1 MAFQNFYPN
10 LAGVRA
16 TFRDGIL
23 NAVSPAQAPSIVVIG
38 TASKGRSYIVVGD
51 SGSASLTTEF
61 GSGTSLTRDAG
72 LIKNTFNGSQ
82 SIGVMKVGGT
92 KSHLIISKEMN
103 GFYEKETLLTITCN
117 RGEADYLSKVKLIL
131 LPFSESGMLRQRVVL
146 VSSDNNFLFDSE
158 NLFIVDDN
166 QFEVQM
172 NLDFGIDSLLYTPSI
187 ITANESSNS
196 VLTCQN
202 LLDVNA
208 FSAAQLNSLPTL
220 SDSSILDKVFK
231 FSSNALSS
239 TGVELSDLS
248 GYSSQAIEGISGT
261 EFPSMNR
268 LYAAGEI
275 MYETLQ
281 EFNSSLFV
289 ASEWKADIAA
299 SSISSISEVSATAF
313 NYDRD
318 KLGYMWKKLYR
329 GTPYVFMF
337 GRKTPTE
344 STSILKSVDTEFT
357 SQDSALT
364 FKFVDN
370 NQVKLGDLLNLVEFH
385 FHSTMDNQLTK
396 EVFANEK
403 GRIECHILFNP
414 FNSNNWI
421 ETPFCQIKVMD
432 TFIITDGYVHKFRPS
447 LVGSQLSSQLNLSN
461 SISSKESSV
470 KSDPFIMTPFDL
482 TGELVPN
489 EIISELITWND
500 ADYTETAS
508 LQLDNTQIR
517 EVNFAHQIGQL
528 AYKASTTYNSTMG
541 IIGVSSPIANNV
553 SEWAGKMP
561 TYSVDS
567 LGQIKVSTNGTGVL
581 GNKFLYGALNYR
593 NNMAYGGLILTK
605 GASLPD
611 AEPYGVDDTDEAL
624 DAGGYPI
631 DLGKYL
637 IIIGANGQRAVQIS
651 GNTSEN
657 GQVITTNT
665 ASTDVSRGNLAA
677 AIAARI
683 FLNAENQEPLG
694 PINGNLPGQVSSI
707 TSIPASIMNSL
718 AIGRIVMCDPRTNS
732 IANLRTAA
740 LPTSDYTRV
749 STIRVANRLL
759 SNVRNIAL
767 KYLGSNF
774 SLALQSLQAEID
786 GYLRSEVGQSMI
798 QGDPSPFAQVY
809 ASKVDQISGK
819 LNVRLRFTP
828 PFALESIQVDI
839 AVQPPTGI

>member
-1 MAFQNFYPN
+1 MAYQNFYPN

-23 NAVSPAQAPSIVVIG
+23 NAISPAQAPSIVVVG
-38 TASKGRSYIVVGD
+38 TADKGRSYIVVGD

-61 GSGTSLTRDAG
+61 GSSTSLTRDAG

-82 SIGVMKVGGT
+82 SVGLMKVGGT

-103 GFYEKETLLTITCN
+103 NFYEKETLLTISCN

-131 LPFSESGMLRQRVVL
+131 LPFSESGMIRQRVVL
-146 VSSDNNFLFDSE
+146 VNEDNNFLFDSE
-158 NLFIVDDN
+158 NLFVIDNN
-166 QFEVQM
+166 QFDVQF
-172 NLDFGIDSLLYTPSI
+172 NQDFGIDNIFYTPNV
-187 ITANESSNS
+187 ITANLTSNYL
-196 VLTCQN
+196 VTCNN
-202 LLDVNA
+202 LLDVTS
-208 FSAAQLNSLPTL
+208 FSAAQLASLPTL
-220 SDSSILDKVFK
+220 GSTDILDLVFK
-231 FSSNALSS
+231 FTSNELTS
-239 TGVELSDLS
+239 TGVELSDS
-248 GYSSQAIEGISGT
+248 SAYSSESIEGMSGT
-261 EFPSMNR
+261 EFSSMNR
-268 LYAAGEI
+268 LYASGEI

-289 ASEWKADIAA
+289 ASEWKADILP
-299 SSISSISEVSATAF
+299 SSIADINPLSATAF

-337 GRKTPTE
+337 GRKTPTD
-344 STSILKSVDTEFT
+344 STSILKSINTEFN
-357 SQDSALT
+357 SQNSALT
-364 FKFVDN
+364 FKFTADD
-370 NQVKLGDLLNLVEFH
+370 QIKLGDLLNLVEFH
-385 FHSTMDNQLTK
+385 FHLNMNEQLTK
-396 EVFANEK
+396 EVFANHK
-403 GRIECHILFNP
+403 GRIECHINY
-414 FNSNNWI
+414 NNMNWI
-421 ETPFCQIKVMD
+421 DTPFCQLKINDLDVID
-432 TFIITDGYVHKFRPS
+432 NGSVYNFRPS
-447 LVGSQLSSQLNLSN
+447 LIGSDPDTQFSLSH
-461 SISSKESSV
+461 SISSKEESV
-470 KSDPFIMTPFDL
+470 KSDPFVMTPFDL

-489 EIISELITWND
+489 EIISELVTWND
-500 ADYTETAS
+500 NDYEEAAS
-508 LQLDNTQIR
+508 LKLNKDQIR
-517 EVNFAHQIGQL
+517 EVNLAHQIGQL

-541 IIGVSSPIANNV
+541 IVSVSSPSISGV
-553 SEWAGKMP
+553 SDWAGKMP
-561 TYSVDS
+561 TYTVDS
-567 LGQIKVSTNGTGVL
+567 LGQVKVSTDGSGVL
-581 GNKFLYGALNYR
+581 GNKFLYGATSYR
-593 NNMAYGGLILTK
+593 SSMAYGGFILTK
-605 GASLPD
+605 GESLPD

-624 DAGGYPI
+624 DAGGYPV

-637 IIIGANGQRAVQIS
+637 IIVGASGQRTVQIS
-651 GNTSEN
+651 GNTSGN

-665 ASTDVSRGNLAA
+665 ASTDVSRGNLAS

-683 FLNAENQEPLG
+683 FLNPENQEPLG
-694 PINGNLPGQVSSI
+694 PINGGLPGQVSSI
-707 TSIPASIMNSL
+707 VNIPASVMNSL

-786 GYLRSEVGQSMI
+786 GYLRSEVSQSMI

-839 AVQPPTGI
+839 AVQPPAGI

>member
-1 MAFQNFYPN
+1 MAYQNFYPN

-23 NAVSPAQAPSIVVIG
+23 NAVTPAQAPSIVVIG
-38 TASKGRSYIVVGD
+38 PAAKGRSYVVVSD
-51 SGSASLTTEF
+51 SGTASLSTEF

-82 SIGVMKVGGT
+82 SIGIMKVGGT

-103 GFYEKETLLTITCN
+103 GFREKETLLTITCN
-117 RGEADYLSKVKLIL
+117 RGEAEYLSKVKLIL
-131 LPFSESGMLRQRVVL
+131 LPYSDSGMLRQRVVL
-146 VSSDNNFLFDSE
+146 ISSDNNFLFDSE
-158 NLFIVDDN
+158 NLFVIDNN

-172 NLDFGIDSLLYTPSI
+172 NLDFGIDNLLYTPNV
-187 ITANESSNS
+187 ITAGESSNY

-202 LLDVNA
+202 LLDVSS

-220 SDSSILDKVFK
+220 SSSTILDQVFK
-231 FSSNALSS
+231 FQTNSLVS

-248 GYSSQAIEGISGT
+248 GYSSEAIEGISGT
-261 EFPSMNR
+261 EFSSMNR

-289 ASEWKADIAA
+289 ASEWKADIAS
-299 SSISSISEVSATAF
+299 SSISSINPVSATAF

-318 KLGYMWKKLYR
+318 KLGYMWKKVYR
-329 GTPYVFMF
+329 GIPYVFMF
-337 GRKTPTE
+337 GRKTPVS

-357 SQDSALT
+357 SQDSLFT
-364 FKFVDN
+364 FKFLN
-370 NQVKLGDLLNLVEFH
+370 NSQIELGDLLNLVEFH
-385 FHSTMDNQLTK
+385 FHLSAGDQEAT
-396 EVFANEK
+396 EVFANNK
-403 GRIECHILFNP
+403 GRIECHINFNTP
-414 FNSNNWI
+414 DAWI
-421 ETPFCQIKVMD
+421 NTPFCSVKFGVALQ
-432 TFIITDGYVHKFRPS
+432 DGHVHKFRPS
-447 LVGSQLSSQLNLSN
+447 LIGADPLTQFALSN

-470 KSDPFIMTPFDL
+470 VSDPFVMTPFDL

-500 ADYTETAS
+500 NDLTEFAS
-508 LQLDNTQIR
+508 LQLDALQIR
-517 EVNFAHQIGQL
+517 EVNLAHQIGQL
-528 AYKASTTYNSTMG
+528 AYKASTTYNSTMA
-541 IIGVSSPIANNV
+541 IVSISSPVGTNI
-553 SEWAGKMP
+553 SDWAGKMP

-567 LGQIKVSTNGTGVL
+567 LGQVKVSTNGTGVL
-581 GNKFLYGALNYR
+581 GNKFLYGAINYR
-593 NNMAYGGLILTK
+593 SNMAYGGFILTK
-605 GASLPD
+605 GESLPD
-611 AEPYGVDDTDEAL
+611 AEPYGIDDTDEAL

-637 IIIGANGQRAVQIS
+637 IIVGANGQRAVQIS

-657 GQVITTNT
+657 GQVMTTN
-665 ASTDVSRGNLAA
+665 ASSTDISRGNLAA

-694 PINGNLPGQVSSI
+694 PINGGLPGQVSSI
-707 TSIPASIMNSL
+707 TNIPASVMNSL

-819 LNVRLRFTP
+819 LNVRLKFTP